1 MALINGKF
9 NMKLMLMII
18 SVFLIIIIYT
28 WIHYLVQ
35 NDYIVE
41 RFENTARD
49 TGSPKTSHT
58 VDLPLTTTYSC
69 KNYCGPQS
77 RCGITGHQCTSD
89 IDCPGC
95 QPYVPPLTNS
105 EAHGF
110 PGNDDAGKLTV
121 GVTPQYS
128 PLTTDIGTQAAAFT
142 TNSSD
147 KPPMPDFGENTWQ
160 KSFNED
166 EQLFN
171 NKYKP
176 PTLTDMPNYKETYTM
191 TGIFKTDGPYASNA
205 TLD

>member
-1 MALINGKF
+1 MARINSEF

-35 NDYIVE
+35 NDYIAE
-41 RFENTARD
+41 SFET
-49 TGSPKTSHT
+49 PETSHT

-69 KNYCGPQS
+69 KNFCGPQS

-95 QPYVPPLTNS
+95 QPYVPPLTNT
-105 EAHGF
+105 EAQVI
-110 PGNDDAGKLTV
+110 PANDDAGKLTV

-128 PLTTDIGTQAAAFT
+128 PLTADIGTQAATFN
-142 TNSSD
+142 TNLSD
-147 KPPMPDFGENTWQ
+147 KPPMPDFGENTW
-160 KSFNED
+160 KKAFNKD

-176 PTLTDMPNYKETYTM
+176 PTLTDMPNYTERYTM
-191 TGIFKTDGPYASNA
+191 TGIFKNDDPYASNA
-205 TLD
+205 TFN